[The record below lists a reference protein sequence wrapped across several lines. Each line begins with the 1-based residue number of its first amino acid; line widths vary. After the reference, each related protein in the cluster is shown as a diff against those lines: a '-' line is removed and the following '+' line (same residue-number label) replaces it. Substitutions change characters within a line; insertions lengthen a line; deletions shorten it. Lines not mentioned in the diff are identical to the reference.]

1 MRFHTTVAH
10 EGSSR
15 RLLTG
20 VLPLVLMAA
29 CSAPAEPPSVDT
41 TPKPVDPQHLG
52 ITTPHGDHSPHR
64 GGMVLMNGEVH
75 FEVVLD
81 PGGRHRL
88 WFTDAIREDLPASIA
103 SDVLMIVTRQ
113 AASPERL
120 ALTIDES
127 GESWVAS
134 GQPIA
139 AGDVMVTV
147 SYLLRREPYEIEI
160 PFTIPPN

>member
-1 MRFHTTVAH
+1 MRF
-10 EGSSR
+10 
-15 RLLTG
+15 LTG

-29 CSAPAEPPSVDT
+29 CSAPAEPPSADT
-41 TPKPVDPQHLG
+41 TPKPVDPQHAG

-75 FEVVLD
+75 YEVVLD

-113 AASPERL
+113 AASPERIT
-120 ALTIDES
+120 LTIDES
-127 GESWVAS
+127 GESWAAS
-134 GQPIA
+134 GQPIG

-147 SYLLRREPYEIEI
+147 SYLLRGEPYEIEI